1 MKSRSSPPASVS
13 HTPSKAFPL
22 SPPYPFG
29 LSQSFWSV
37 CLRRRGGKDGFG
49 RSRNG
54 KRAPAPKFQPS
65 HGQIIQRFDWNPN
78 AAAPGHAGMYSFISP
93 LNFPGFSSF
102 QSTNTSLS
110 SIPDQ
115 ESTQDHS
122 VASGSPGILGERQN
136 LGMTSLLQL
145 GNLGQHKSFG
155 SG

>member
-1 MKSRSSPPASVS
+1 MDLGEVS
-13 HTPSKAFPL
+13 
-22 SPPYPFG
+22 
-29 LSQSFWSV
+29 W
-37 CLRRRGGKDGFG
+37 

-93 LNFPGFSSF
+93 LHFPGFSSF